1 MERHRSEQNGR
12 CGQASAGAPGGA
24 VRARLHVGHFGVHS
38 TSQKIERT
46 PLSWEKNFLVGNA
59 VPGRKSGVA
68 DGSVP
73 GDENRGG
80 ARLVTAAEAP
90 SVVMPGPPAP
100 RRKSGLFP
108 RVGHL
113 PRVVWLLGF
122 ASLFNDVSSEAIF
135 PLLPVFLASL
145 GAPMSFL
152 GLIEG
157 SADAL
162 ASVVKMLAGRLSDR
176 GPRRLMVTGGY
187 LLPAIARAGI
197 ALAGGPGQV
206 LAARLLDRTGKGI
219 RSGPRDAL
227 LADSVKPTERGRAFG
242 LNRSMDHLGAAIGPL
257 LASGLVALGLS
268 LRWTFAIAAFFGL
281 LAPVLLFVRLKDPR
295 ATDPAPAPAQAA
307 AAARTRGGLQKGF
320 AFYLSV
326 CVLFA
331 LGNSSDA
338 FLLVRARELGWSPAA
353 IPLLWFFH
361 HLVKSAVAIP
371 GGALSDRHS
380 RAVVVSAGWF
390 AYALTYLGF
399 GFATAGWQI
408 LALFVAY
415 ALYHGLAEGAERAII
430 ADLAEP
436 GARGRAFGLYHG
448 FVGVA
453 ALPAGF
459 GTGWIWDHWG
469 ARWALSINAASAA
482 IASLLLFWLAF
493 AGTLRRAK

>member
-1 MERHRSEQNGR
+1 MANG
-12 CGQASAGAPGGA
+12 
-24 VRARLHVGHFGVHS
+24 
-38 TSQKIERT
+38 
-46 PLSWEKNFLVGNA
+46 
-59 VPGRKSGVA
+59 SG
-68 DGSVP
+68 P
-73 GDENRGG
+73 GDENRAS
-80 ARLVTAAEAP
+80 ARAVSTAEAP
-90 SVVMPGPPAP
+90 TVAASGPPAAAP

-122 ASLFNDVSSEAIF
+122 ASLFNDLSSEAIF
-135 PLLPVFLASL
+135 PLLPGFLVSL
-145 GAPMSFL
+145 GAQMSFL

-162 ASVVKMLAGRLSDR
+162 SSVLKMVAGRLSDR
-176 GPRRLMVTGGY
+176 GSRRLFVTGGY

-197 ALAGGPGQV
+197 ALASAPGQV

-219 RSGPRDAL
+219 RSAPRDAM
-227 LADSVKPTERGRAFG
+227 LADSVKPTERGRVFG
-242 LNRSMDHLGAAIGPL
+242 LNRSMDHLGGAIGPL
-257 LASGLVALGLS
+257 MSSGLMALGLS
-268 LRWTFAIAAFFGL
+268 MRKTFGVAAFFGL
-281 LAPVLLFVRLKDPR
+281 LAPVLLFLRLKEPR
-295 ATDPAPAPAQAA
+295 AVDPAHGAAHAAQP
-307 AAARTRGGLQKGF
+307 ARTHGGLKSGF
-320 AFYLSV
+320 AFYLTV

-338 FLLVRARELGWSPAA
+338 FLLVRAHQLGWSPTA

-380 RAVVVSAGWF
+380 RALVVSAGWF

-399 GFATAGWQI
+399 AFATSGWQM

-415 ALYHGLAEGAERAII
+415 ALYHGLAEGAERAIV
-430 ADLAEP
+430 ADLAES

-448 FVGVA
+448 FVGAA

-469 ARWALSINAASAA
+469 ARWALSINAACAA
-482 IASLLLFWLAF
+482 IASLLLFGLAF